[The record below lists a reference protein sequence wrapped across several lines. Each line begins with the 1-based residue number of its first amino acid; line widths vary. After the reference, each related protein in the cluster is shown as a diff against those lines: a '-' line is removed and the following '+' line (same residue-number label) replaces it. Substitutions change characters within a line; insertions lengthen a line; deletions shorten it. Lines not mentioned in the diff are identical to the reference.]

1 METRLHTA
9 TLFALYQ
16 LSVLLG
22 IVLLPVALVAR
33 RAGVMLPIHRVIDR
47 LGSAYDRASSTQA

>member
-1 METRLHTA
+1 MIDPIERA
-9 TLFALYQ
+9 ALFALYQ

-22 IVLLPVALVAR
+22 IVLLPVALIAR

-47 LGSAYDRASSTQA
+47 LGEAYEQSTA